1 MLKILHTADW
11 HVGQSLGGYPRLAEH
26 KIALSQLVAIAAE
39 ECVDALIVAGDI
51 FDTQSPKAEA
61 ETLVYET
68 FAQLTK
74 ALPQAKI
81 ILVAGNHDQAARIE
95 APSPLYR
102 AFSIHAIG
110 SVGRREGAFDI
121 DKHLIALSNHRG
133 EPAAYCLALP
143 YPRAIDLPGLAA
155 GGDESGSP
163 TVREVRRLY
172 AEASEAALTRA
183 AGLPVIA
190 TGHLHV
196 LGAIESEGAER
207 AIIVGGQH
215 AAPADIFDP
224 RLAYVALG
232 HLHRPQAVGR
242 ETIRYAGSLFPLSAT
257 ERGYQHGISIV
268 QIDGGAV
275 TIRHRTLDRP
285 APFLRLP
292 ERGAMAPDAARA
304 ALAALN
310 LDPATPESLRPLVQ
324 LSLRLE
330 GPYPG
335 LEAELDA
342 IAASFPIRFLG
353 HLVERPPTA
362 GDALTALDASPVP
375 LGERDP
381 AELFAAAF
389 EKKHGAPPD
398 PAHVAVFERALVA
411 AKGG

>member
-26 KIALSQLVAIAAE
+26 RIALAQLVAIAAE
-39 ECVDALIVAGDI
+39 EEVDAIIVAGDI

-68 FAQLTK
+68 FARLTK
-74 ALPQAKI
+74 ALPQASI

-102 AFSIHAIG
+102 AFLIHAIG

-121 DKHLIALSNHRG
+121 DKHLIALRNRRG
-133 EPAAYCLALP
+133 ETAAYCLALP
-143 YPRAIDLPGLAA
+143 YPRAVDLPGLAS
-155 GGDESGSP
+155 GGDEEGSP

-172 AEASEAALTRA
+172 AEATEAALSRSG
-183 AGLPVIA
+183 GLPVIA

-232 HLHRPQAVGR
+232 HLHRPQRVGR
-242 ETIRYAGSLFPLSAT
+242 DTIRYSGSLFPLSAT
-257 ERGYQHGISIV
+257 ERGYEHGVSIV
-268 QIDGGAV
+268 SIEGSDV
-275 TIRHRTLDRP
+275 SVRHRRIDRP

-292 ERGAMAPDAARA
+292 DTGAMAPDAAKV
-304 ALAALN
+304 ALAALA
-310 LDPATPESLRPLVQ
+310 LDPATPEGLRPLVQ

-335 LEAELDA
+335 LEAELDSL
-342 IAASFPIRFLG
+342 AAAFPIRFLG
-353 HLVERPPTA
+353 HSVELPPTA

-381 AELFAAAF
+381 ADLFAAAF
-389 EKKHGAPPD
+389 LQKHGAPPD
-398 PAHVAVFERALVA
+398 AAHIAVFERALVA
-411 AKGG
+411 ARGG